1 MAEQIRGDRQVWR
14 QDGQQETGQTAR
26 DRTGIESKKSLE
38 KDAEQNN
45 TILAGKGGLLSKI
58 ETGVIR
64 QDRRGGTER
73 RGQTGKVR
81 KYRAAKKDL
90 GRTAWTR
97 ILK

>member
-1 MAEQIRGDRQVWR
+1 LKVR
-14 QDGQQETGQTAR
+14 
-26 DRTGIESKKSLE
+26 KSLE

-81 KYRAAKKDL
+81 KYCTEQQR
-90 GRTAWTR
+90 RTWVEPHHAWTR

>member
-1 MAEQIRGDRQVWR
+1 
-14 QDGQQETGQTAR
+14 
-26 DRTGIESKKSLE
+26 
-38 KDAEQNN
+38 
-45 TILAGKGGLLSKI
+45 LAGKGGLLSKI

>member
-1 MAEQIRGDRQVWR
+1 MCIWTELLRQNRSEMTDR
-14 QDGQQETGQTAR
+14 TGGMT

-58 ETGVIR
+58 ETGLIR

-90 GRTAWTR
+90 GRTTLTR

>member
-1 MAEQIRGDRQVWR
+1 MTDRTGDR
-14 QDGQQETGQTAR
+14 T

-90 GRTAWTR
+90 GRTAFTR